1 MTSSQRLITALLVV
15 IFGLVVA
22 SCQGD
27 ALTDQRVSALP
38 LPDAPPNLPP
48 PPGYEVAECGWA
60 VHVEAADCFLEA
72 LDSEEPATLYVRALT
87 SEGDPSYE
95 ILRSTPTGEVERY
108 FDSSAVYHSRES
120 EPFRHQTCGG
130 SNIVIHRGLVALGG
144 GCQPT
149 VEGW

>member
-1 MTSSQRLITALLVV
+1 MTSGQIFITALLVV
-15 IFGLVVA
+15 IFGFVVA

-27 ALTDQRVSALP
+27 SLNDQPVSPGP

-60 VHVEAADCFLEA
+60 VHVEAADCFLQA
-72 LDSEEPATLYVRALT
+72 LDSQRPATLYVRAIT

-95 ILRSTPTGEVERY
+95 ILRSTPAGEVERY
-108 FDSSAVYHSRES
+108 VDSSAVYHSRES
-120 EPFRHQTCGG
+120 EPFRHHTCEG